1 MSLAD
6 GKPRRAWPAA
16 LHLVLLAAIIAGPL
30 LALLGA
36 MFYRSAVHE
45 HQRLERLIG
54 QELDELMA
62 SIDRDIE
69 RRTAVLQTLATAPAL
84 VSEDWPAFYLQAKA
98 SLGKSYLV
106 LTDAAGRQLVNTFV
120 PYGAAPVFT
129 GNPATAESMRR
140 TMRPVVSDLF
150 TSLVVKRPVYNISI
164 PIAGDQGL
172 RYVMSLGLLPED
184 LLDLLRDQH
193 LEAGWTIEIWDR
205 KGAILAVS
213 REQERWLGKAVP
225 DHWRAASLGQVVEDR
240 SLDGERVLAASGQP
254 ALAGW
259 TVRVSFPVRLVD
271 AQARELLWV
280 WGAAAALVTLLTAIA
295 AYVFGVSFTRPLG
308 ATARAAAAL
317 GHGDPVELSDTR
329 IVEVNAVNR
338 ALREAAEELERSR
351 TALRYS
357 EQLLGTAADVAQFGA
372 HQYDPIRDRV
382 HRSPQ
387 IRRILGVGP
396 EDDRDLDAALDFV
409 HPDDRREVSRRKRA
423 ILASEQQYQL
433 TYRIRRPDGEVR
445 WVMDRGQVDRDA
457 AGKALRVVGVLV
469 DITDLK
475 AAEERQRLLF
485 DELNHRVRNTLA
497 IVQSLAQQTLRS
509 KPDPQEF
516 TRAFGERIMSLSRAH
531 DLLTQTAWQGAPLQE
546 VVSAALEPFTAQA
559 GRIDIQGD
567 AVELPA
573 SITITLALMLNELA
587 TNAAKFG
594 ALSTDTGRVEISWT
608 ITPTETQ
615 GGTGLAVDFIWQERD
630 GPPVVPPKHRGFGSR
645 LLAAS
650 AQQIKGE
657 LDAQFAPEGLRC
669 RIRFP
674 VPTRAAQPGS
684 C

>member
-1 MSLAD
+1 VSLAD
-6 GKPRRAWPAA
+6 RKTPRAWPAS
-16 LHLVLLAAIIAGPL
+16 LHLVLFAAIIAVPL

-36 MFYRSAVHE
+36 MFYRSAVQE

-54 QELDELMA
+54 QELDGLTA

-69 RRTAVLQTLATAPAL
+69 RRIATLQALAAAPAL
-84 VSEDWPAFYLQAKA
+84 ASEDWAAFYLQAKT
-98 SLGKSYLV
+98 SLGKNYLV
-106 LTDAAGRQLVNTFV
+106 LIDAGSGRQLVNTFV
-120 PYGAAPVFT
+120 PHGAAPAFT
-129 GNPATAESMRR
+129 GDMATVENMRR
-140 TMRPVVSDLF
+140 TMRPVVSNLF

-164 PIAGDQGL
+164 PITGDTGL

-184 LLDLLRDQH
+184 LLGLLQDQH
-193 LEAGWTIEIWDR
+193 LEAGWMTEIWDGT
-205 KGAILAVS
+205 GAILALS
-213 REQERWLGKAVP
+213 RGQERWLGKSVP
-225 DHWRAASLGQVVEDR
+225 DHWRAQPLRRAVESQ
-240 SLDGERVLAASGQP
+240 SLDGERTLAASSRP
-254 ALAGW
+254 ALAAW
-259 TVRVSFPVRLVD
+259 TVRVSLPARMVD
-271 AQARELLWV
+271 AQARELLWM
-280 WGAAAALVTLLTAIA
+280 WGAAAALVTLLTAVT
-295 AYVFGVSFTRPLG
+295 AYVFGVSFTRPLE
-308 ATARAAAAL
+308 ATARAAAAV

-329 IVEVNAVNR
+329 IVELNAVNR
-338 ALREAAEELERSR
+338 ALREAAQELEKSR

-372 HQYDPIRDRV
+372 HQYDAVRDRV

-396 EDDRDLDAALDFV
+396 GDDRDLASALDFV
-409 HPDDRREVSRRKRA
+409 HPDDREEVGWRKRQV
-423 ILASEQQYQL
+423 LASEQQYQL

-475 AAEERQRLLF
+475 AAEQRQRLLF
-485 DELNHRVRNTLA
+485 DELNHRVKNTLA
-497 IVQSLAQQTLRS
+497 IVQSLAQHTQRS

-516 TRAFGERIMSLSRAH
+516 TRAFGERIVSLSRAH
-531 DLLTQTAWQGAPLQE
+531 DLLTKTAWQGAPLEQ
-546 VVSAALEPFTAQA
+546 VVSAALEPFTTHA
-559 GRIDIQGD
+559 GRIEISGD

-594 ALSTDTGRVEISWT
+594 ALSAEAGRVEISWT
-608 ITPTETQ
+608 VTSMETQ
-615 GGTGLAVDFIWQERD
+615 SGEGLLVDFIWQERD
-630 GPPVVPPKHRGFGSR
+630 GPNVAPPKRRGFGSR

-657 LDAQFAPEGLRC
+657 LDAHFAPEGLRC

-674 VPTRAAQPGS
+674 VPARAA
-684 C
+684 